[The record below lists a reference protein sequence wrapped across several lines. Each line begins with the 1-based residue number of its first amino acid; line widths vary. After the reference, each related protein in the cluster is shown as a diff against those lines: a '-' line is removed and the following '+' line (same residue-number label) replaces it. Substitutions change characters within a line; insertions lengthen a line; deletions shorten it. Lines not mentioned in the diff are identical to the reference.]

1 MILLKN
7 MTNEQQITMYKDLL
21 CTSMA
26 INSGRNFLQDLKT
39 LQMAETLTDHVE
51 SEIKD
56 FESTMKSSL
65 YYINDNDR
73 IAIMSH
79 AFNQQKSIK
88 LETSLEGDSSYF
100 EKDLQALDTLIDLN
114 NQTMFVKY
122 GIQAQPQQQASLA
135 LLPQDQLQSF
145 STFLSDIISKT
156 DEETNNQGAFD
167 NQMRLS
173 SLYLS
178 TTNILEEMATATS
191 SIEQN

>member
-7 MTNEQQITMYKDLL
+7 MTTEQQITMYKDLL

-88 LETSLEGDSSYF
+88 LQTSLECDSSYY

-173 SLYLS
+173 NLYLS